1 LSFLTNKGCREIVL
15 KTLRVPRTK
24 KRLKNTDIQRRRK
37 LPMKENTDLHLTSQ
51 TFQNIKKESD
61 VVGSVEIIIKH
72 GIKTKLNLLNAI

>member
-1 LSFLTNKGCREIVL
+1 
-15 KTLRVPRTK
+15 
-24 KRLKNTDIQRRRK
+24 
-37 LPMKENTDLHLTSQ
+37 MKENTDLHLTSQ